1 MNASELKE
9 LAYTIDELRKNNPK
23 VFETIKILVDIMKN
37 NNQ

>member
-9 LAYTIDELRKNNPK
+9 LACTIDELRKNNPK
-23 VFETIKILVDIMKN
+23 AFEVIKTLVDIMKN

>member
-9 LAYTIDELRKNNPK
+9 LAYAIDELRKNNPK
-23 VFETIKILVDIMKN
+23 AFKAIKTLVDIMKN